1 MTKPPL
7 FTVFIPTFNRADT
20 LPRAL
25 DSVQQQTLRDFEVLI
40 VDDGSTDSTRELV
53 TKWRSEVDF
62 PVEYIHQEN
71 KGKHGAHNTALEH
84 AHGELVAILD
94 SDDALVPQALESLAE
109 HWHAIPEA
117 DRRNFAGV
125 EGLCID
131 MDTGEVAGS
140 RYPDD
145 VFDSTYH
152 EIRHKYGVTGD
163 KKGAIRAEVLREY
176 RYPVFAGEKHVR
188 PSLVWERM
196 SLRYRVRYVN
206 VPVQRIQYQAGGLS
220 SDRFGLRLRN
230 PNGYSLYFREAAEIF
245 HRDGPM
251 RLRRHL
257 MANHVR
263 YALHAGIGP
272 IRQWQCVTARG
283 LWLSAFPAG
292 WLKRQS
298 DRIRLRARQRKPG
311 Q

>member
-1 MTKPPL
+1 MTRVPL

-25 DSVQQQTLRDFEVLI
+25 ESVEQQTLRDFEVLI
-40 VDDGSTDSTRELV
+40 VDDGSTDATRELV
-53 TKWRSEVDF
+53 TNWTSGADF

-71 KGKHGAHNTALEH
+71 QGKHGAHNTALEH
-84 AHGELVAILD
+84 ARGELVAILD

-109 HWHAIPEA
+109 HWHAIPETE
-117 DRRNFAGV
+117 RRHFAGV

-131 MDTGEVAGS
+131 MDTGEVAGT

-152 EIRHKYGVTGD
+152 EIRHKYRVTGD
-163 KKGAIRAEVLREY
+163 KKGAIRTDVLREFP
-176 RYPVFAGEKHVR
+176 YPVFAGEKHVR

-196 SLRYRVRYVN
+196 SLRYKVRYVN
-206 VPVQRIQYQAGGLS
+206 VPIQRIQYQAGGLS

-245 HRDGPM
+245 HRDAPIG
-251 RLRRHL
+251 LRRQL
-257 MANHVR
+257 MTNHVR

-272 IRQWQCVTARG
+272 VRQWNRVTAHG
-283 LWLSAFPAG
+283 LWMLAFPAG

-298 DRIRLRARQRKPG
+298 DRIRQRARQRKSG
-311 Q
+311 R